1 MSLIISNK
9 FRATL
14 SILFPAVMATSPAAD
29 ARAASP
35 APEQAR
41 PAEENVAE
49 NLLKAE
55 MNSLVKMMA
64 DVSKVPEENKGT
76 LHFVPEND
84 DTDPARAQLDVLV
97 KIQHSLVQQQTNQEA
112 ALKSQLVMCKM
123 ADSLGRLLLEQSR
136 SFETQKQEMLQYMEK
151 ESNIHQNSMDQV
163 ETVVS
168 KVGESLEGFTNTIG
182 TLSTTLK
189 DLSADQRT
197 QNNQQDDL
205 QRKMHY
211 ELQGI
216 KDLCN
221 HVRTNTLNTI
231 KELKNV
237 QWQVSEMR
245 SGTAD
250 ANGAVSSNKGSLIYL
265 MHEDMKT
272 GVQSIMEALESSVK
286 ALREAVQAGVNPE
299 KSLKRKHQEYKE
311 SERAAKQKREEE
323 RKQQEA
329 EQRQKEEE
337 RSRIFTVVHPWT
349 GVKMSLTGEQYQD
362 FIQDLTK
369 FKPTDFAPLSGPGS
383 VPVPP
388 FGFPPSMGGALGGL
402 PPPGGAPST
411 PAPGASL
418 NASSPSTGGYIP
430 MPNLGT
436 APTGYQPPPPPAP

>member
-1 MSLIISNK
+1 
-9 FRATL
+9 
-14 SILFPAVMATSPAAD
+14 
-29 ARAASP
+29 
-35 APEQAR
+35 
-41 PAEENVAE
+41 
-49 NLLKAE
+49 
-55 MNSLVKMMA
+55 
-64 DVSKVPEENKGT
+64 
-76 LHFVPEND
+76 
-84 DTDPARAQLDVLV
+84 
-97 KIQHSLVQQQTNQEA
+97 
-112 ALKSQLVMCKM
+112 MCKM
-123 ADSLGRLLLEQSR
+123 ADSLGRLLSEQSR
-136 SFETQKQEMLQYMEK
+136 SFEKQKKEMLQYMEK
-151 ESNIHQNSMDQV
+151 ESNMHQNSMDQV

-221 HVRTNTLNTI
+221 HVRSNTLNTC

-245 SGTAD
+245 SGTTD
-250 ANGAVSSNKGSLIYL
+250 ANGVVSGNKGSLIYL

-272 GVQSIMEALESSVK
+272 SVQSIMEALGSSVK
-286 ALREAVQAGVNPE
+286 ALQETVEAGVNPE
-299 KSLKRKHQEYKE
+299 KSLKRKYQEYKE
-311 SERAAKQKREEE
+311 NERAAKQKREEE
-323 RKQQEA
+323 RKQQEE

-337 RSRIFTVVHPWT
+337 RSRILTVVHPLT
-349 GVKMSLTGEQYQD
+349 GVKMSLTGEQYQA

-369 FKPTDFAPLSGPGS
+369 IKPTDFAPLSGPGS

-388 FGFPPSMGGALGGL
+388 IGFPPSMGGAFGGL

-436 APTGYQPPPPPAP
+436 APTGYQPPPPMP